1 MDADVGRNRQQPGHD
16 HDLDALLPALSLNQ
30 QPAKEESMPSD
41 TDEWA
46 VLDEL
51 LGIEVASPESDASQ
65 RLAFYG
71 RCSTEDNQDPE
82 SSYAWQYNN
91 ADRFTVGTIVESYFD
106 IGQSRSVPW
115 DRRTEAAR
123 LLATLRNPNRG
134 WSGIVVGE
142 GTRCWFG
149 AQFSMIAPRLESYGV
164 DLWIPELGGR
174 YDPQNPSH
182 NMLMSMLGGMS
193 ESERQHVQKR
203 TRAAMDAQVANEG
216 RHQGGRA
223 PYGYVVIDGPPHPNP
238 GRAAQGLKLRI
249 LAIDEFA
256 ARIVRRIFAEYQAGH
271 GDRAIAVGLNHEGV
285 LCPSAHTPH
294 QNSHRSGDGW
304 QASTVRAILENP
316 RYTGYAFFGRWT
328 KHEEL
333 LDRDDVA
340 AGKVVRFR
348 KSSKDRVVRSRRPA
362 HPAIVSVETYTQ
374 VQLAR
379 RARGGAGMQQR
390 AKLERTR
397 VSGRHLYRFRSRI
410 RCDDCDRKMEG
421 GTKGNAVWY
430 RCRASTLAPGSPA
443 SEGHPK
449 TVNLAESRLIVPV
462 NNWIATVFDRHHRTE
477 TISTLLAA
485 QADADGDLQ
494 RQLFRQRLAAAETK
508 LHRYQIAIEA
518 GVDVQALIE
527 PMNQAQAERAIAQA
541 EMDAIPAIRQMT
553 AKELEKLID
562 SLGDIKAVLSA
573 GAPEDQ
579 AALYEA
585 LHLEIRYRHRQQ
597 LAVVSA
603 GIPVVNT
610 CVRRGT

>member
-1 MDADVGRNRQQPGHD
+1 M
-16 HDLDALLPALSLNQ
+16 S
-30 QPAKEESMPSD
+30 SD

-51 LGIEVASPESDASQ
+51 LGIEVASPETDVSQ
-65 RLAFYG
+65 QLAFYG

-91 ADRFTVGTIVESYFD
+91 AERFTVGTIVESYFD

-123 LLATLRNPNRG
+123 LLAALRNPNRG

-149 AQFSMIAPRLESYGV
+149 AQFSMTAPRLESYGV

-193 ESERQHVQKR
+193 ESERQHVQRR

-223 PYGYVVIDGPPHPNP
+223 PYGYIVIDGPPHPNP

-256 ARIVRRIFAEYQAGH
+256 ARIVRRIFAEYLTGR
-271 GDRAIAVGLNHEGV
+271 GDRAIAVGLNRHGI

-294 QNSHRSGDGW
+294 QNRHRSGDGW

-348 KSSKDRVVRSRRPA
+348 RSSNDRVIRSRKPA
-362 HPAIVSVETYTQ
+362 HPAIISVETYTQ

-379 RARGGAGMQQR
+379 RARGGGGLQRR

-397 VSGRHLYRFRSRI
+397 VTGRQLYRFRSRI
-410 RCDDCDRKMEG
+410 RCGDCDRKMEG
-421 GTKGNAVWY
+421 GIKDNSVWY
-430 RCRASTLAPGSPA
+430 RCRASTLAPSSPA
-443 SEGHPK
+443 LESHPK

-462 NNWIATVFDRHHRTE
+462 NNWIATVFDRRHRAE
-477 TISTLLAA
+477 TIATLIAA
-485 QADADGDLQ
+485 QADTDGELQ
-494 RQLFRQRLAAAETK
+494 RQLVRQRLNAAETK
-508 LHRYQIAIEA
+508 LRRYQTAIEA

-541 EMDAIPAIRQMT
+541 ELDTIPTIRQMT
-553 AKELEKLID
+553 VTELDKLID
-562 SLGDIKAVLSA
+562 SLGDIRAVLSA

-585 LHLEIRYRHRQQ
+585 LHVEIKYRHRQQ